1 MELDDH
7 PKEYTEFKDIDMKVA
22 GIGEISDVEQ
32 KEIEE
37 AKSNLLINKSV
48 MLF

>member
-1 MELDDH
+1 
-7 PKEYTEFKDIDMKVA
+7 MKVA